1 MVTDTLEA
9 PAYQTIEV
17 RRVRPDLEQPRKTF
31 DEEALQELARSMD
44 SNGLLQP
51 ITVRPDED
59 DFILIAGERRW
70 RAACLL
76 GWETIS
82 AIVRSEVTLGEAA
95 KLQLLENIVR
105 RDLNPVEEARAFQK
119 ILDEGHAIK
128 ELGSA
133 VGMTVRQVEWRVEM
147 LNAREDVLHLVANGA
162 IKAPLAHGLSR
173 LSYNNQG
180 RVLRAIQTNG
190 LGTKEAEALCQRV
203 LSEERQLDMFPETK
217 LSEDQVRAVHT
228 FTEAFQRI
236 CSVLNVI
243 HRMQE
248 EQPEKLSEALQAEG
262 ALMEAQVSE
271 AMRGLNRVRMALEAT
286 RVYQLATNL

>member
-9 PAYQTIEV
+9 TAYQAIEV

-76 GWETIS
+76 GWETIP

-105 RDLNPVEEARAFQK
+105 RDLNPVEEALAFQK
-119 ILDEGHAIK
+119 MLDEGHAI
-128 ELGSA
+128 EGIGSA
-133 VGMTVRQVEWRVEM
+133 VGMTMRQVEWRVEM
-147 LNAREDVLHLVANGA
+147 LSAREDVLHLVANGA

-228 FTEAFQRI
+228 FSKAFQQI

-286 RVYQLATNL
+286 RVSQLATNL

>member
-9 PAYQTIEV
+9 PAYQAIEV

-76 GWETIS
+76 GWETIP
-82 AIVRSEVTLGEAA
+82 AIVRSGVTLGEAA

-105 RDLNPVEEARAFQK
+105 RDLNPVEEARAFK
-119 ILDEGHAIK
+119 KMLDEGHAIN

-147 LNAREDVLHLVANGA
+147 LSTREDGLHLVANGA

-228 FTEAFQRI
+228 FTEAFQQI

-248 EQPEKLSEALQAEG
+248 EQPEKLSEALRAEG

-286 RVYQLATNL
+286 RVSRLASNL